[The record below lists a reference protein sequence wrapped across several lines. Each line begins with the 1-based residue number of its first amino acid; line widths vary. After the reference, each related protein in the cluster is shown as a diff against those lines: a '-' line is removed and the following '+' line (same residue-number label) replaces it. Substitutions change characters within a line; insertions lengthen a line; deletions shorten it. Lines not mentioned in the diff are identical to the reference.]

1 MIMPLDVTAQLSL
14 SDKNGKE
21 ISVCAQNGV
30 ISIVLPSLW
39 TEYPFKQPFVER
51 RQRENLLRV
60 LHQGLQDIDLNIEL
74 RVAHRIIALI
84 GPKTQAGF
92 ISKILGFGPVKLRVT
107 SIMLSLFRK

>member
-14 SDKNGKE
+14 SDNNGKE

-30 ISIVLPSLW
+30 VSIILPSLW
-39 TEYPFKQPFVER
+39 AEYPFKQSFIER
-51 RQRENLLRV
+51 KQRESLLRV
-60 LHQGLQDIDLNIEL
+60 LQQGLKDIDLNIEL

-92 ISKILGFGPVKLRVT
+92 ISKILGFGPVKLRVI
-107 SIMLSLFRK
+107 SLILSLLRK